1 MLNLAI
7 SLVATVA
14 VFVLGTFVAGTWI
27 AGFAPAVLVLALC
40 YFLLARR
47 TSNKLQAVME
57 AASKAAMAASSRA
70 QAQGRP
76 PKLDEA
82 RKILDDARH
91 LGRWQFLVEA
101 QIEAQLGALD
111 YVLRDFAAA
120 RPHLQKAFSRNWMA
134 QGMLAAIDFREGQ
147 IDAAVK
153 RLEKVHLF
161 ARKEATYWGLYAYIL
176 AESKRRDEA
185 LVILGRALKIL
196 PDNEALKS
204 MQQAVSNSKKLRM
217 KDFGSPW
224 YTFFPEHVPIRRV
237 AQQGPPGRG
246 YPMPRR

>member
-7 SLVATVA
+7 SLVATLA
-14 VFVLGTFVAGTWI
+14 VFVLGTLVAGTWI
-27 AGFAPAVLVLALC
+27 AGFAPAVLVLVLT

-47 TSNKLQAVME
+47 TSNQLRAVME
-57 AASKAAMAASSRA
+57 AANQAAMAAGSRA
-70 QAQGRP
+70 QGQGRP

-82 RKILDDARH
+82 REILDGARH

-111 YVLRDFAAA
+111 YVMRDFSAA
-120 RPHLQKAFSRNWMA
+120 RPHLERAFSRNWMA

-153 RLEKVHLF
+153 RLEKVSLF

-176 AESKRRDEA
+176 AESKRQDEA
-185 LVILGRALKIL
+185 LVVLGRALKIL

-204 MQQAVSNSKKLRM
+204 LQQAISNRKKLRM
-217 KDFGSPW
+217 KEFGNNW
-224 YTFFPEHVPIRRV
+224 YTFFPEQVPIRRI